1 MNLVFQAALE
11 DVELRLF
18 AELKHTIEM
27 KRLLRLCGEVQLV
40 ATDDE
45 GGGVAK
51 QGVVPVHAASAVR
64 IVAPTR
70 MRRKM
75 ATNVGRM
82 EDRGEQPIYFPLDQG
97 ERAAH
102 LNVNELLPRDLYN
115 SLAALIKDSVPTTRK
130 DLDTEKVFSETRGHS
145 AIFIDGGRGTGKT
158 TVAVNLREFMSTPE
172 SKSKH
177 GALSD
182 DVHVL
187 KPIDPTQLEDSEDM
201 FLNVIVAAVLS
212 DEDIKKALEHSPEK
226 RQRLHEKL
234 QRLGEA
240 LEGRESRTDGMGLDR
255 LRSFMGSQAL
265 ALAVHNFFVAALDLL
280 GKRLLAM
287 PIDDVDTTLHK
298 AFDYLEVV
306 RRYLSSAVV
315 LPIVCGDLRL
325 YMDVTQRD
333 AFRRLTKDMPSRD
346 DEAQSTTAG
355 LAVEYLRKILPVQ
368 RRLQMPDIST
378 IVRDDRILLRSTVEQ
393 GATARVSMPQFW
405 LWLNALLAGPV
416 NGHENSELTVP
427 IHTVR
432 ALAQLASSVRNEFPL
447 LDNILFGNE
456 RPRPS
461 TDLVRR
467 LMRVL
472 NGAPVQPRLMRSEQ
486 TVGDPVDHL
495 QPEGPLVAG
504 WGRAMLE
511 HFRFV
516 PEAGQACLILLA
528 SRHWREH
535 SHLPVF
541 QTPLFSPLISS
552 EAPELRYSD
561 RPAAIAWRD
570 ELKDRIAESWLADL
584 PTHLILPFATPEI
597 GSAVRLTAGKS
608 PAQLEGFQKRE
619 LALTLGLVVHRNFYS
634 QGQQADLLY
643 TGRVL
648 ELVVTS
654 LVRDVSAKDIERIL
668 REPPFHSVT
677 TIARTKAI
685 AISSAEEEEPVDA
698 ATDKFLQSGIA
709 QEDLQHL
716 ASEINSW
723 RIGQAVSQLALSPW
737 LIYCALNKT
746 LNQAAF
752 FNRPRAVRQQPIP
765 ASWAVATQVGLA
777 AFNAFWA
784 SLASFEKGPVFG
796 LPLVLSNVNL
806 TLGGDF
812 RQNPLYLQN
821 IKPLET
827 QAVVMSSEGEQVL
840 SVTRILGNHPLSVI
854 LNGARDLSSRFAP
867 PILEDASPP
876 PLARGDGRTPR
887 EELLGALG
895 LRPDRS
901 SLRVAS
907 IINALMRNAP
917 NARVARAR
925 AEKIHDEFLTRP
937 GIRRELDTLQ
947 RAINE
952 LRQA

>member
-1 MNLVFQAALE
+1 MAKNGGRIE
-11 DVELRLF
+11 D
-18 AELKHTIEM
+18 
-27 KRLLRLCGEVQLV
+27 G
-40 ATDDE
+40 
-45 GGGVAK
+45 
-51 QGVVPVHAASAVR
+51 
-64 IVAPTR
+64 
-70 MRRKM
+70 
-75 ATNVGRM
+75 
-82 EDRGEQPIYFPLDQG
+82 GEQPIYFPLDQG

-102 LNVNELLPRDLYN
+102 LNVNELLPRDLYD
-115 SLAALIKDSVPTTRK
+115 SLAALIKDSLPTTRK
-130 DLDTEKVFSETRGHS
+130 DLDTEKVFFATRGHS

-212 DEDIKKALEHSPEK
+212 DEDIKKALEHAPEK

-240 LEGRESRTDGMGLDR
+240 LEGRESRTAGMGLDR
-255 LRSFMGSQAL
+255 LRSFMGSQGL
-265 ALAVHNFFVAALDLL
+265 AFAVHNFFVAALDLL

-315 LPIVCGDLRL
+315 LPIVCGDLSL
-325 YMDVTQRD
+325 YRDVTQRD
-333 AFRRLTKDMPSRD
+333 AFRRLTKDMP
-346 DEAQSTTAG
+346 AQDNAAQVTTSD

-378 IVRDDRILLRSTVEQ
+378 IVRDDRILLRSTAEQ

-405 LWLNALLAGPV
+405 VWLHALLAGPV
-416 NGHENSELTVP
+416 NGHENSDLTVP

-432 ALAQLASSVRNEFPL
+432 ALAQLASSVRDEFPL
-447 LDNILFGNE
+447 LDNILFGDE

-472 NGAPVQPRLMRSEQ
+472 NGSPVQPLLVKGERP
-486 TVGDPVDHL
+486 VGDPVDHL

-516 PEAGQACLILLA
+516 PEAGQACLILMA

-541 QTPLFSPLISS
+541 QTPLFSPLISVN
-552 EAPELRYSD
+552 APELRYCN
-561 RPAAIAWRD
+561 RPAAISWRGD
-570 ELKDRIAESWLADL
+570 LEGRIAESWLADL

-597 GSAVRLTAGKS
+597 GRAVRLTPGKG
-608 PAQLEGFQKRE
+608 AEKLERFQKRE

-643 TGRVL
+643 TGRIL
-648 ELVVTS
+648 EVVVAS
-654 LVRDVSAKDIERIL
+654 LVRDVSAEDIEFIL
-668 REPPFHSVT
+668 REPPFHSVV

-685 AISSAEEEEPVDA
+685 AIIPAEEEEAIDA
-698 ATDKFLQSGIA
+698 ATDQFLQSDIER
-709 QEDLQHL
+709 EDLQYL
-716 ASEINSW
+716 ASLINKW
-723 RIGQAVSQLALSPW
+723 RVGQAVAQLALSPW

-746 LNQAAF
+746 LNQVAF
-752 FNRPRAVRQQPIP
+752 FNRPQAVRQQPTR
-765 ASWAVATQVGLA
+765 ATWAVAAQVGLA

-784 SLASFEKGPVFG
+784 ALASFEKGPVFG

-827 QAVVMSSEGEQVL
+827 QGIVMSSEGEQVL
-840 SVTRILGNHPLSVI
+840 SVTRVMSNHPLGMV
-854 LNGARDLSSRFAP
+854 LNGARDLFGRLDDPSTEETSARTTQ
-867 PILEDASPP
+867 DAGRSP
-876 PLARGDGRTPR
+876 RQ
-887 EELLGALG
+887 ELLAALG
-895 LRPDRS
+895 LRTNQS
-901 SLRVAS
+901 SLRAAS
-907 IINALMRNAP
+907 IINALLKNAP
-917 NARVARAR
+917 NAKGARVR
-925 AEKIHDEFLTRP
+925 AEKIHREFSDSP
-937 GIRRELDTLQ
+937 GLRRELNTLL

-952 LRQA
+952 LPKN